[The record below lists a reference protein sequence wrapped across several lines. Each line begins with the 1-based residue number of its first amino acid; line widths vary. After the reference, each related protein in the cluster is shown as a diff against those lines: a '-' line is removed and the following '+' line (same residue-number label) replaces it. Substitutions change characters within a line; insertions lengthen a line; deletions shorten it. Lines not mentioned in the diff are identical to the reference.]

1 MILNKQFLFILLV
14 SILVPF
20 SKAQAEKR
28 FSIDLEILGKPIS
41 AITKNYSFAPIM
53 IAGPSKRKII
63 CASPS
68 KKLIIGALNN
78 KIVSVQFIKFKT
90 ETSINNVLNGFSE
103 SCRKNMESNF
113 KLELDCE
120 EQKAIFLEL
129 DIIAAELRTEF
140 CFFQHCRNR
149 TN

>member
-1 MILNKQFLFILLV
+1 
-14 SILVPF
+14 
-20 SKAQAEKR
+20 
-28 FSIDLEILGKPIS
+28 
-41 AITKNYSFAPIM
+41 M

>member
-1 MILNKQFLFILLV
+1 ML
-14 SILVPF
+14 
-20 SKAQAEKR
+20 
-28 FSIDLEILGKPIS
+28 
-41 AITKNYSFAPIM
+41 
-53 IAGPSKRKII
+53 AGPSKRKII

-68 KKLIIGALNN
+68 KKLIIAAVNN
-78 KIVSVQFIKFKT
+78 RIVSVLIIQLTT
-90 ETSINNVLNGFSE
+90 ETSINNVQNGFSE
-103 SCRKNMESNF
+103 ICRKNMESNF

-140 CFFQHCRNR
+140 CFFHHCSNR